1 MSEFKMEIC
10 LHNLED
16 DDEAIIPTNYVE
28 FFNEDARTRVEY
40 LEPGMGMWEI
50 FYKVGEDKSGWEY
63 KGKIYDLVGVNH
75 RGYLDVDKKSG

>member
-28 FFNEDARTRVEY
+28 FLVEEGRNRVEY
-40 LEPGMGMWEI
+40 LEPGMGMWVIPHTIGLE
-50 FYKVGEDKSGWEY
+50 KVGWKY
-63 KGKIYDLVGVNH
+63 KGKIYEIVGINH
-75 RGYLDVDKKSG
+75 RGYLDVDQKSS

>member
-28 FFNEDARTRVEY
+28 FLVEDARTRVEY
-40 LEPGMGMWEI
+40 LEPGMGMWKI
-50 FYKVGEDKSGWEY
+50 FYTVGEDKSGWEY
-63 KGKIYDLVGVNH
+63 KGKIYELVGINH
-75 RGYLDVDKKSG
+75 RGYLDVDQKSR